1 MKILKNIWFVVK
13 IYPLAKAQVLAHSN
27 SQYIGSVRTQ
37 IAYNVVR
44 TAIVKSGLRA
54 DDEITGAVI
63 YLTISLAYL
72 LNK

>member
-1 MKILKNIWFVVK
+1 MKILKDIWFIIKV
-13 IYPLAKAQVLAHSN
+13 YPLAKARVLAHIN
-27 SQYIGSVRTQ
+27 SQYIGSVKTQ
-37 IAYNVVR
+37 IAYNEVR

-54 DDEITGAVI
+54 NDEITGAVI